1 MDSFI
6 SRMGGKRLLRDE
18 IIARFPEEGAKRYVE
33 VFGGAGWVLFRRD
46 RHAAE
51 EVYNDA
57 DGELVN
63 LFRCAKF
70 HADEL
75 RRQLDLT
82 LPARETFEVARQAV
96 GWPGMTDIQRAAA
109 YYTLLRLSFGSDVR
123 SFGCIGARLSDRMLD
138 QLNEARHR
146 LQRVT
151 IEHKDFEA
159 LIRGYDRP
167 GTLFYCDPPYYGA
180 ETCYEHPFTRADH
193 ERLRAAL
200 GDIKGRF
207 VLSYNDVPEVRELYK
222 GCRIEAVE
230 RHNNLHN
237 GTRYSELIICNF

>member
-6 SRMGGKRLLRDE
+6 SRKGGKKALRDE
-18 IIARFPEEGAKRYVE
+18 IIARFPEEGVKRYVE

-46 RHAAE
+46 RHAPE

-82 LPARETFEVARQAV
+82 LPARETFEECRRFIGV
-96 GWPGMTDIQRAAA
+96 PGLTDIQRAAA
-109 YYTLLRLSFGSDVR
+109 YYTLLRLSFGTDVN
-123 SFGCIGARLSDRMLD
+123 SFACTAASLSDRMLD
-138 QLNEARHR
+138 RLDEARHR

-167 GTLFYCDPPYYGA
+167 GTLFYCDPPYWGA
-180 ETCYEHPFTRADH
+180 EDCYEHPFTRADH
-193 ERLRAAL
+193 ERLRAVL
-200 GDIKGRF
+200 GGIKGRF
-207 VLSYNDVPEVRELYK
+207 VLSYNDAPQVRELYE

-230 RHNNLHN
+230 RHNNLSN
-237 GTRYSELIICNF
+237 GTRYRELIIRNF